1 MHHRRKSGIL
11 LHPTSLP
18 GPGGI
23 GSLGKECRHFIDFL
37 EAAGQSLWQIL
48 PLGPAAYGNSPYS
61 CYSAFAGNPLLIDL
75 AALVDEGD
83 LDESA
88 PVPVFPAEYVDFA
101 LAENYRIPLLKAA
114 AAHFYAFGDRERKE
128 EYWHFCDTTPWL
140 HDYALFMALKEHFG
154 GKSWTSWPKEIARR
168 EPAALEKYSVRLGV
182 AIGEQKYA
190 QWQFYRQWRHI
201 REYANGKGIGIVGDI
216 PIFVAF
222 DSADVWSAP
231 HLFKLDEKGKPTV
244 VAGVP
249 PDYFSE
255 TGQRWGNPLYNWDAM
270 AAEGYRW
277 WIERFRS
284 CFALCDMVRI
294 DHFRGFEACWEVPA
308 KEKTAVNGQWV
319 KGPGAPL
326 FDAVIGAL
334 GQLPIIAEDLGV
346 ITPEVEELRDRYR
359 FPGMKILQFA
369 FDSGPG
375 NPYLPHNYIPGCV
388 TYTGT
393 HDNDT
398 TVGWFKTLSPHNRK
412 GVLAYTGTSGKEIH
426 WELVRL
432 GLASVADLA
441 IFPLQD
447 ILGLDGSAR
456 MNLPGTPRG
465 NWSWRFTAGALAEKH
480 AERLHELTT
489 LFGRKRGE

>member
-23 GSLGKECRHFIDFL
+23 GTLGRECRRFIDFL
-37 EAAGQSLWQIL
+37 EASGQSLWQIL

-61 CYSAFAGNPLLIDL
+61 CYSAFAGNPLLVDL
-75 AALVDEGD
+75 TPLMDEGD
-83 LDESA
+83 LETCG
-88 PVPVFPAEYVDFA
+88 PEPVFPAEYVDFA
-101 LAENYRIPLLKAA
+101 LVENHKIPLLKTAA
-114 AAHFYAFGDRERKE
+114 ARFHAHSDLERKE
-128 EYWHFCDTTPWL
+128 EFWHFCDTTPWL
-140 HDYALFMALKEHFG
+140 HDYALFMALKDHFG
-154 GKSWTSWPKEIARR
+154 GKSWTAWPKEIARR
-168 EPAALEKYSVRLGV
+168 EPGALEKYSVRLGV
-182 AIGEQKYA
+182 TIGEQKYI
-190 QWQFYRQWRHI
+190 QWQLFRQWRHI
-201 REYANGKGIGIVGDI
+201 KEYANGKGISIVGDI

-222 DSADVWSAP
+222 DSADVWVSP
-231 HLFKLDEKGKPTV
+231 HLFKLDEKGRPTV

-249 PDYFSE
+249 PDYFSK

-270 AAEGYRW
+270 AADGFSW
-277 WIERFRS
+277 WVERFRS
-284 CFALCDMVRI
+284 CFALCDMVRV

-308 KEKTAVNGQWV
+308 REKTAINGQWV
-319 KGPGAPL
+319 NGPGVAL
-326 FDAVIGAL
+326 FDAVIDAL
-334 GQLPIIAEDLGV
+334 GRLPIIAEDLGV

-375 NPYLPHNYIPGCV
+375 NPYLPHNYTPDFV
-388 TYTGT
+388 AYTGT

-398 TVGWFKTLSPHNRK
+398 TVGWFDALASHHRK
-412 GVLAYTGTSGKEIH
+412 GVLAYMGTSGREIH
-426 WELVRL
+426 WELIRL
-432 GLASVADLA
+432 GLASVANLA

-465 NWSWRFTAGALAEKH
+465 NWSWRFGAGALTEKH

-489 LFGRKRGE
+489 LFGRKQRE